1 MSPLDNVRIFEF
13 SKVCDPR
20 GNLSFIEEG
29 CHVPFAIKRV
39 FYIYDVPGGET
50 RGGHA
55 HRENITVLIAVSGS
69 FDLHLTDGER
79 EIIVTLNRANRGV
92 LIPTGVWD
100 SMHNFTT
107 GTVCLALCSHHYEEE
122 DYIRDY
128 DEFLR
133 FSAERRKLEKNSQ
146 NSNSEGAPS
155 EDTSDCKTSK

>member
-1 MSPLDNVRIFEF
+1 MARLLDRVKTYEF

-55 HRENITVLIAVSGS
+55 HRENTTVLIALSGS
-69 FDLHLTDGER
+69 FDLHLSDGTD
-79 EIIVTLNRANRGV
+79 EIIIPMNRANKGV
-92 LIPTGVWD
+92 LIPPGIWD

-107 GTVCLALCSHHYEEE
+107 GTVVLALCSHHYDEAE
-122 DYIRDY
+122 YIRDLGQY
-128 DEFLR
+128 CEYVKSFDL
-133 FSAERRKLEKNSQ
+133 
-146 NSNSEGAPS
+146 
-155 EDTSDCKTSK
+155 